1 MGDRGFDLFTLF
13 VSLQKLSPS
22 GLLAEMAGH
31 LNWLEWQ
38 AKKLF
43 QKRPVPGSKGLK
55 YTKKLKGAW
64 LFFLIGPKI
73 KLEWVLKG
81 SWRRLVIKR

>member
-13 VSLQKLSPS
+13 VSSQKLSPS

-55 YTKKLKGAW
+55 
-64 LFFLIGPKI
+64 
-73 KLEWVLKG
+73 
-81 SWRRLVIKR
+81 

>member
-38 AKKLF
+38 AKKF
-43 QKRPVPGSKGLK
+43 KRDQYRAAKV
-55 YTKKLKGAW
+55 
-64 LFFLIGPKI
+64 
-73 KLEWVLKG
+73 
-81 SWRRLVIKR
+81 